1 MSTGPI
7 WAIAGAVAIAILA
20 FPAVRAL
27 PDPAP
32 VPTAEAPAPSAE
44 APVSIP
50 SLEKPAPGSVTESPA
65 AAPQADAPAPPPA
78 AEPLSIFKA
87 EQLDQLLAPIALYP
101 DALLAQILMA
111 ATYPLEVVKA
121 DRWLQDP
128 AHANLQGDQL
138 AAAIEAEAW
147 DPSVKSLVP
156 FPRILRMMDG
166 ELDWLEQLG
175 DAVVAQ
181 QADVMDAIQ
190 RLRHQAA
197 AAGTLWSNA
206 EQQVTTERQGIVIE
220 PANPEFIYPPVYS
233 PAVYGPW
240 PYPDYPPLD
249 IAPPDDYGIGFP
261 LPFGIGFGVGFAVVQ
276 PLWRWC
282 AFDWGQR
289 RIQLDIQKFN
299 TLNRHRAGIGT
310 DTWRF
315 DLGHRP
321 SPFNNNRDSRMRFQ
335 PSISAAT
342 IPRVNVPSAGA
353 PAVTAVPR
361 SAPPALA
368 AAGPL
373 RTAVRRSPAPG
384 FAPVGRGPQA
394 PVKTQPGPA
403 GPRIGAPSMMPPGFP
418 RFMLPRTAAPST
430 ASAPGSRAPVEGV
443 SRR

>member
-1 MSTGPI
+1 M
-7 WAIAGAVAIAILA
+7 AGIVAVAILA

-32 VPTAEAPAPSAE
+32 VPAAG
-44 APVSIP
+44 
-50 SLEKPAPGSVTESPA
+50 APGPSGDASLPSPSVTESPA
-65 AAPQADAPAPPPA
+65 GAPQAETPPA
-78 AEPLSIFKA
+78 AETSSIFKA

-101 DALLAQILMA
+101 DALLAQIMMA
-111 ATYPLEVVKA
+111 ATYPLEIVKA

-128 AHANLQGDQL
+128 AHAYLRGDQL
-138 AAAIEAEAW
+138 AAAVEAEAW

-156 FPRILRMMDG
+156 FPRILRMMDA
-166 ELDWLEQLG
+166 ELDWTEQLG
-175 DAVVAQ
+175 NAIVAQ
-181 QADVMDAIQ
+181 QGDVMDAIQ

-249 IAPPDDYGIGFP
+249 ISSDDYGAGFP

-282 AFDWGQR
+282 AFDWAQR
-289 RIQLDIQKFN
+289 RIQLDSEKFN
-299 TLNRHRAGIGT
+299 TLDHHGAGVGR
-310 DTWRF
+310 DTWRH

-321 SPFNNNRDSRMRFQ
+321 SALNNDPASRTQLR
-335 PSISAAT
+335 PAISAAA
-342 IPRVNVPSAGA
+342 IPRINLPSIGA
-353 PAVTAVPR
+353 AASTAVSR
-361 SAPPALA
+361 SAPAMA
-368 AAGPL
+368 TAGSLPTSVL
-373 RTAVRRSPAPG
+373 RSPAPG
-384 FAPVGRGPQA
+384 FATAGRGLQA
-394 PVKTQPGPA
+394 RTSAQPGLA
-403 GPRIGAPSMMPPGFP
+403 GARTTAPPMMPAQFP
-418 RFMLPRTAAPST
+418 RLMVPRTALHAT
-430 ASAPGSRAPVEGV
+430 ASTPGSRAPVEGM